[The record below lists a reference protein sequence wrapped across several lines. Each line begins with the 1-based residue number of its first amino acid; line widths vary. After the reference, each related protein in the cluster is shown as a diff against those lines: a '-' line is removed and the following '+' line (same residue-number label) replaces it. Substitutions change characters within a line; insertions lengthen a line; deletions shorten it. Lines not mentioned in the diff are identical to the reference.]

1 MKGRLKIVW
10 TEFTLSV
17 FRRPF
22 PFQSAMKKRQSD
34 GHHLNEKAIKLY
46 KKNGFEEIS
55 VRKNYYGNHQ
65 NALIMIKNS

>member
-22 PFQSAMKKRQSD
+22 QFQSAMKKRQSD
-34 GHHLNEKAIKLY
+34 GHHLSSSPIIHPRRD
-46 KKNGFEEIS
+46 KNHRSF
-55 VRKNYYGNHQ
+55 
-65 NALIMIKNS
+65 